1 MNVSTAGTVPFAAEL
16 SPALFQSELAYAA
29 SRKLRLVKAAV
40 VNQSLREKIRN
51 QYGKQVNAVVIA
63 AYKTGL
69 DGHVQATGSAAYYV
83 EPNADKAQ
91 VREASAQ
98 IGQLQAQRDKGEISP
113 EEYEKKWAA
122 IIEKIES
129 RSGWLTFSLR
139 KTNTSPQ
146 TERQG

>member
-1 MNVSTAGTVPFAAEL
+1 MNT
-16 SPALFQSELAYAA
+16 
-29 SRKLRLVKAAV
+29 
-40 VNQSLREKIRN
+40 
-51 QYGKQVNAVVIA
+51 
-63 AYKTGL
+63 AYKTGF
-69 DGHVQATGSAAYYV
+69 DGHVQATGSAAPYV

-139 KTNTSPQ
+139 KTNTLPQ